1 MVSSLQ
7 SVARGG
13 VDLSDMED
21 EETKEAQEKLEQE
34 FDSVV
39 KRMKEALGDK
49 VKEVKISS
57 RLTDSP
63 AVIVT
68 AEDDMS
74 VQMQKLMA
82 SVGQEV
88 PESQPIFEINAE
100 HELVKHVADEQDDD
114 KFNQW
119 VDVLFEQATLA
130 ERGSLKDPASFVSRL
145 NKLMLSLTK

>member
-1 MVSSLQ
+1 M
-7 SVARGG
+7 
-13 VDLSDMED
+13 DD

-39 KRMKEALGDK
+39 KRIKEALGDK

-63 AVIVT
+63 AVVVT
-68 AEDDMS
+68 DDNDMS

-100 HELVKHVADEQDDD
+100 HELVKHVADEQDDTQ
-114 KFNQW
+114 FTQW
-119 VDVLFEQATLA
+119 VEVLFDQAMLA
-130 ERGSLKDPASFVSRL
+130 ERGNLKDPASFVARL
-145 NKLMLSLTK
+145 NKLMLSLAK